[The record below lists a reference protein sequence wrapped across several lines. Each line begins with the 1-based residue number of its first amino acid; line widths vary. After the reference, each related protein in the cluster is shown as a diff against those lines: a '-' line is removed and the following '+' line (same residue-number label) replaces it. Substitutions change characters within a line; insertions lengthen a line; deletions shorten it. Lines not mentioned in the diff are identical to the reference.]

1 MPSSRGS
8 SRPRDQTRVSYEL
21 LQMGSLPLVP
31 PGKALLSLTTYLF
44 VYLEGEKSLLESLLE
59 ILLPFSHLPY
69 CIHQHM
75 SLFFVT

>member
-1 MPSSRGS
+1 
-8 SRPRDQTRVSYEL
+8 
-21 LQMGSLPLVP
+21 MGSLPLVP

-44 VYLEGEKSLLESLLE
+44 VYLEGEESLLESLLE

-75 SLFFVT
+75 SLFL